1 MFKDINI
8 QRLIHGAG
16 AKACDYKHD
25 RLWVR
30 FPLEEMK
37 YKYFSF
43 LRFGVHEV
51 FHFNYKLNFLYSLIR
66 NEFCKC

>member
-37 YKYFSF
+37 YKYFLF
-43 LRFGVHEV
+43 LRFGVEAKRGVRFHHSKWGTEV
-51 FHFNYKLNFLYSLIR
+51 T
-66 NEFCKC
+66 